1 MFVDYIDRMKL
12 LRAAVGKYR
21 LGVCKMKKLKIPKFC
36 QNIGLGELFLEK

>member
-21 LGVCKMKKLKIPKFC
+21 LGVCKMKKIENPQILS
-36 QNIGLGELFLEK
+36 EYRSR